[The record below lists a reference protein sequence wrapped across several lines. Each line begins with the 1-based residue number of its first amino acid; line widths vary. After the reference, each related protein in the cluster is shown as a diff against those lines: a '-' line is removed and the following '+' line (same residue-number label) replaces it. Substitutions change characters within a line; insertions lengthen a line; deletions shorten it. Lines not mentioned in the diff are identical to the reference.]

1 MELGDLKQLRDLYHL
16 EVVAA
21 VACEGRPG
29 AFLVAV
35 VVAVIGVVVVVIA
48 AACWAYIDIQ
58 TYIWVAVERG
68 THSSPSAQWSY
79 PIGTDWATVV
89 QTPCRISPIF
99 LGVFWWRTC
108 TWCIAQFSSARVVHL
123 ARARFSATHPPFVVL

>member
-48 AACWAYIDIQ
+48 AGVRLRRAELLAAAC
-58 TYIWVAVERG
+58 
-68 THSSPSAQWSY
+68 
-79 PIGTDWATVV
+79 
-89 QTPCRISPIF
+89 
-99 LGVFWWRTC
+99 
-108 TWCIAQFSSARVVHL
+108 
-123 ARARFSATHPPFVVL
+123 